1 MIVGANLTVR
11 LSVTVNGSRRRVF
24 AAMTDPEQVAE
35 WWGPKGFTCPEVNLD
50 VRVGGVCGIA
60 MRPPVGDLFHLVGAY
75 VEVVP
80 PSRLAYTFRWEPP
93 DPDDRET
100 IALLTLRDAN
110 GATDVELLQGPFVT
124 EPRRDLH
131 QAGWADSLARLASH
145 LAAT

>member
-100 IALLTLRDAN
+100 IALLTLCDAN

-124 EPRRDLH
+124 EARRDLH
-131 QAGWADSLARLASH
+131 QAGWADSVARLASH
-145 LAAT
+145 LAPT